1 MLFNFKI
8 KRKYLPQNK
17 PKVLTIEEIAKRRE
31 LARIKHALKNS
42 VKTDNSESEI
52 TANIENIEE
61 IKSEVVEPIQNENDI
76 MFIAF
81 GRIYSGTIRRG
92 QEIFVLGPK
101 HDPSKI
107 IDKVWYWWI

>member
-1 MLFNFKI
+1 MISLLFNFKI

-42 VKTDNSESEI
+42 EKKPENSETVNSS
-52 TANIENIEE
+52 TVNIEE
-61 IKSEVVEPIQNENDI
+61 IKPEVVEFTQNENDI

-92 QEIFVLGPK
+92 QEIYVLGPK

-107 IDKVWYWWI
+107 TDEVC